1 MLAAADSNATR
12 QARLQA
18 VRDAHALGLEMGA
31 EVAKSCLKPAK
42 SGRRVRCE
50 GCSEAC
56 PGVAA
61 KEIDDD
67 ALDQALQLAR
77 NDATNLMLT
86 EVAR

>member
-1 MLAAADSNATR
+1 MLAAAATNATR
-12 QARLQA
+12 QARLKA
-18 VRDAHALGLEMGA
+18 IRDAYALGLEMGA
-31 EVAKSCLKPAK
+31 EGAKACLKPAK
-42 SGRRVRCE
+42 SGKRVRCD

-61 KEIDDD
+61 NEIDDD
-67 ALDQALQLAR
+67 ALDQALQVAR